1 MSSVE
6 EEYVSDR
13 TPKLI
18 LSLCCNRDL
27 LAVCQFLGKLLRSLS
42 VVLILLR
49 RVDAVEPN
57 PLGFPLVQ

>member
-1 MSSVE
+1 MPSVE

-18 LSLCCNRDL
+18 LSLCFNRDL

-57 PLGFPLVQ
+57 SLGFPLVQ